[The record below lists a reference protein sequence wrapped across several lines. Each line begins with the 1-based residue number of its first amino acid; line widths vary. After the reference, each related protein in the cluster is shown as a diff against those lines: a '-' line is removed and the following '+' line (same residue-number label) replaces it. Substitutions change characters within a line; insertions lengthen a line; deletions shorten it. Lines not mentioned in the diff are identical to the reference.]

1 MTARS
6 IVIGM
11 IGVVFVA
18 SVAFLNDLAIGSR
31 GTYFIGNLMP
41 ISVFGSLVFL
51 TLVAGPLLG
60 RVSRRLVLTAREWG
74 VVLALV
80 LFACCVPGRSLMH
93 LFTNLLMMPHHHA
106 RTEAWGQG
114 LPPEL
119 AEENVLD
126 WGTFARRLARPD
138 EDGADLLGGLRS
150 RLSVG
155 ATGALAD
162 AAETGT
168 VPPARRAEVLDAVNA
183 SLVDPELFDLAAF
196 DFDKTPLPKHTA
208 ALLGRDADGLPSR
221 DVKALNRALLELA
234 CGGALRARP
243 AAPIDLVPRRMLA
256 DPSRDPD
263 RALSGFVTGLGDGD
277 ERVGYGDVPWS
288 AWTRTLLFWVPLIIT
303 FFATVIGLALVIHER
318 WAHQEHLPYP
328 LVEFARSMLPPE
340 GATASPLLKTP
351 AFWWAAGTVF
361 AIHGLNYL
369 HAWWPSHTIAIP
381 LRIDA
386 SSLLDVFTT
395 FPRDQS
401 WYIFAPTIHFTV
413 IGFSYFVSRKVAFS
427 MGIAPY
433 VYLFALGILM
443 GVGISMSGQTG
454 SDPAPGKALL
464 AGAYVGAFV
473 MLVYAGRHFY
483 LHALKKGVG
492 LHSTEDMK
500 PSTVWG
506 MRVFLAGAC
515 AFIFQLMLVGI
526 DWPVALLF
534 TTLVIVFYV
543 VATRLMAEGGVF
555 FIQTF
560 VLPSTVLWA
569 LMGPRAVGPTVL
581 MVTGIVGML
590 LVFDTRE
597 ILLPFA
603 ATGLRLA
610 SGTGAPP
617 GRTAL
622 WGGVAIC
629 VALAIAIP
637 VTLRLQYDHGAP
649 NTGSWWWMTR
659 QRPAFVFDRDRQVRT
674 KLQSQGRLAEAESV
688 SGLGRFLKVRP
699 HAASFIA
706 FAVAFGLVVAC
717 AALRNRFQR
726 WPIHPVLFLMLGT
739 WPSLSMG
746 PSFLLGWLINSV
758 AARYGGESGR
768 RRLKPVMIG
777 LIAGEMMIGVSM
789 MAIGVIYYL
798 ATGQPP
804 KTIRLLPG

>member
-1 MTARS
+1 
-6 IVIGM
+6 M

-18 SVAFLNDLAIGSR
+18 SVAFLNDLAIGTR

-60 RVSRRLVLTAREWG
+60 RVSRRLVLTAREWA

-119 AEENVLD
+119 AEEDVLD
-126 WGTFARRLARPD
+126 WGAFARRLSRPGEAGGD
-138 EDGADLLGGLRS
+138 ADLLVGLRS
-150 RLSVG
+150 RLSG
-155 ATGALAD
+155 DAAGTLAD
-162 AAETGT
+162 AAATGT
-168 VPPARRAEVLDAVNA
+168 LAPVRRAEVLESVNA
-183 SLVDPELFDLAAF
+183 SLADAELFDTGAF
-196 DFDKTPLPKHTA
+196 DFDETPLPKHAA
-208 ALLGRDADGLPSR
+208 ALLGRDTAELPPR

-234 CGGALRARP
+234 CGDALRIRTL
-243 AAPIDLVPRRMLA
+243 APIDLVPRRMLA

-263 RALSGFVTGLGDGD
+263 RALSGFVTGLGEGD
-277 ERVGYGDVPWS
+277 EHVGYGDVPWS
-288 AWTRTLLFWVPLIIT
+288 AWTRTLLFWVPLILT
-303 FFATVIGLALVIHER
+303 FFALVVGLALVIHER

-340 GATASPLLKTP
+340 GATASPLLKSP

-361 AIHGLNYL
+361 VIHGLNYL
-369 HAWWPSHTIAIP
+369 HAWWPSYMIAVP

-386 SSLLDVFTT
+386 SSLLDIFTT
-395 FPRDQS
+395 FPREPAF
-401 WYIFAPTIHFTV
+401 YIFAPTIHFTV

-443 GVGISMSGQTG
+443 GFGISMSGQTG
-454 SDPAPGKALL
+454 SDPAPDKALL

-492 LHSTEDMK
+492 LPSTENMK

-515 AFIFQLMLVGI
+515 AFVLQLMLVGI
-526 DWPVALLF
+526 DWPVAFLF

-560 VLPSTVLWA
+560 ALPSTILWA

-610 SGTGAPP
+610 GGTGAPV

-637 VTLRLQYDHGAP
+637 VTLRLQYQHGAP
-649 NTGSWWWMTR
+649 NTGSWWRMTT
-659 QRPAFVFDRDRQVRT
+659 QRPSYVFDRDRKVRT

-699 HAASFIA
+699 HAGSLLA
-706 FAVAFGLVVAC
+706 FGVAFGLVVAC

-758 AARYGGESGR
+758 AGRYGGESGR
-768 RRLKPVMIG
+768 RKLKPVMIG
-777 LIAGEMMIGVSM
+777 LIAGEMMIGVTM
-789 MAIGVIYYL
+789 MAIGALYYCV
-798 ATGQPP
+798 TGAPP
-804 KTIRLLPG
+804 MTIRLLPG